1 MCIAYRQGAATLDD
15 EGADPDSRRIFCCGF
30 ARLPALEYPAYL
42 LGIDAD
48 ALNQKLTR

>member
-1 MCIAYRQGAATLDD
+1 MTKALTRTA
-15 EGADPDSRRIFCCGF
+15 EESFV
-30 ARLPALEYPAYL
+30 RLSPLLALEYPAYL